1 MELQDFRIQLELNPR
16 SLFIIT
22 QNALP
27 SKWESIEGH
36 RLGVVSCHYGESF
49 SLIGEFE
56 GFGDGVV
63 KSNGLVECHVCPS
76 IMMSL
81 VNTPA

>member
-1 MELQDFRIQLELNPR
+1 MEWQEFWIQLELNPG

-27 SKWESIEGH
+27 SEWESIECH
-36 RLGVVSCHYGESF
+36 RMGVVSRHYGESF
-49 SLIGEFE
+49 ILIGEFE
-56 GFGDGVV
+56 AFGDSVV
-63 KSNGLVECHVCPS
+63 KSNRLVECHVCPS